1 MRLKWG
7 CIFPEGMKHI
17 TSTYFENFIEKRQPP
32 SAALVLY
39 HESDT
44 DRQCRAR
51 PAMLYK
57 HSTVG
62 AACVY
67 GRGSWA
73 MQPYCD
79 SVARLPATASKGW
92 VCLIGFQ
99 MSTPF
104 NKGNLELIA
113 MAGKM
118 NNLLTPCCRQ
128 PSFHAGGW
136 DSQTCPGVCP
146 PQLLSNLAAVW
157 LRVC

>member
-1 MRLKWG
+1 MG

-17 TSTYFENFIEKRQPP
+17 TSEHFIEKRQPP
-32 SAALVLY
+32 SAALGLY
-39 HESDT
+39 ESNT
-44 DRQCRAR
+44 GRQCRAR

-62 AACVY
+62 AACMY
-67 GRGSWA
+67 GWGSGA

-99 MSTPF
+99 MLTPF
-104 NKGNLELIA
+104 NKRDLELIA
-113 MAGKM
+113 MVGKM
-118 NNLLTPCCRQ
+118 NNLLTPCCMQ

-136 DSQTCPGVCP
+136 GSQTCPGVCP

-157 LRVC
+157 LCGC